1 MISRLI
7 KSSVDSAA
15 YWFPLSIK
23 YRKNASEFFQLE
35 NDLSADLKL
44 GKKNLINNKKRDNR
58 KYQFVSK
65 KLVNYLLL
73 VFSRKIW
80 LIESFYFIG
89 DCPFTFRLFSFIIC
103 FRKFVPY

>member
-1 MISRLI
+1 MRLNFL
-7 KSSVDSAA
+7 V
-15 YWFPLSIK
+15 FLVL
-23 YRKNASEFFQLE
+23 F
-35 NDLSADLKL
+35 ADLKL
-44 GKKNLINNKKRDNR
+44 GKKTWSTTKKRDNR

-89 DCPFTFRLFSFIIC
+89 DCPSTYYLFS
-103 FRKFVPY
+103 